1 MISPTQRTMIKDTG
15 DYMRTKAFIR
25 EAQKRYEKKTIT
37 RKILKLHNVYDADI
51 LEKLDEQENVT
62 GYLKNLIRNDIK
74 KQG

>member
-1 MISPTQRTMIKDTG
+1 
-15 DYMRTKAFIR
+15 MRTKAFIR